1 MNDQHN
7 DKPAPRT
14 PDAALRAVEFTPPSA
29 GEDARRFRR
38 DRIDSPLIKAS
49 DLGAAVDQARESIYH
64 ALSKQVR
71 AYPNL
76 DIDGLNADRLGPLD
90 AAFAHAV
97 YDATIR
103 RWITIEYLLKQH
115 MRQEWDLVEARVR
128 GALMGGAAQIL
139 FLSKVPPRAAVHSTV
154 EWTKRRVRP
163 GAGAMVNAVLRRI
176 SEEIPTDPDAR
187 FRDSWTDRTDEI
199 PLADGRALALA
210 VSRLPD
216 DPVSRLA
223 VATSHPISLLRSWLK
238 NMSIREVRAIATHG
252 LAQPPIILN
261 TQHARDPV
269 PSDLAKPHAAPGH
282 HLYLG
287 TRDELVAL
295 LASRDDI
302 WVQDPA
308 SSLAVQSVLDL
319 KPSLVIDACAG
330 QGTKT
335 RQLAA
340 AFPDAKI
347 IATDIHD
354 QRREILKKTFA
365 GSEQV
370 EVVLHKRLIDYSG
383 KADLV
388 FLDVPCSNTGV
399 LARRVEARYRFN
411 DESLTGLVNTQRQIL
426 ADSIR
431 LLSDGSAGGE
441 RGQILYST
449 CSLENA
455 ENEDQ
460 VAWME
465 RWHAMKPSRVHRRSP
480 EGGPGKDPE
489 AYTDGAFAVL
499 LS

>member
-1 MNDQHN
+1 LNDQTN
-7 DKPAPRT
+7 DKPTT
-14 PDAALRAVEFTPPSA
+14 PSGPSLRPVEFTPPA
-29 GEDARRFRR
+29 PGVEALRARR
-38 DRIDSPLIKAS
+38 DRIDSPLVKPI
-49 DLGAAVDQARESIYH
+49 DLGAAVDRARH
-64 ALSKQVR
+64 AVYMALTKQVR
-71 AYPNL
+71 EYPNL
-76 DIDGLNADRLGPLD
+76 DIDGLRPSDSLSPLD

-115 MRQEWDLVEARVR
+115 MRQEWDLVEPRVR
-128 GALMGGAAQIL
+128 AALMGGAAQIL
-139 FLSKVPPRAAVHSTV
+139 FLTKVPPRAAVHSTV
-154 EWTKRRVRP
+154 EWTKQRVRP

-176 SEEIPTDPDAR
+176 AEEIHINEDDR
-187 FRDSWTDRTDEI
+187 VRDSWTDRSDEI
-199 PLADGRALALA
+199 PLSDGRALALA
-210 VSRLPD
+210 VTRLPD
-216 DPVSRLA
+216 DPIGRIA
-223 VATSHPISLLRSWLK
+223 VATSHPASLLRSWMKHLS
-238 NMSIREVRAIATHG
+238 MREVRALATHG

-261 TQHARDPV
+261 TQHAREPI
-269 PSDLAKPHAAPGH
+269 PLDLAKPHAAPGH
-282 HLYLG
+282 HLFLG
-287 TRDELVAL
+287 SREDLIEL
-295 LASRDDI
+295 LAARDDV

-319 KPSLVIDACAG
+319 NPSLVIDACAG

-340 AFPDAKI
+340 AFPNAKI

-354 QRREILKKTFA
+354 ARRETLKKTFA

-399 LARRVEARYRFN
+399 LARRVEARYRFG
-411 DESLTGLVNTQRQIL
+411 DETLTTLVNTQRQIL

-431 LLSDGSAGGE
+431 LIFDGSSK

-449 CSLENA
+449 CSLERA

-465 RWHAMKPSRVHRRSP
+465 RWHAMKPSRVNRRSP
-480 EGGPGKDPE
+480 EGGPGKPPE
-489 AYTDGAFAVL
+489 TYTDGAFAAL

>member
-1 MNDQHN
+1 MNEQTS
-7 DKPAPRT
+7 DKPTPPGPPSLRPVELTPPAPGE
-14 PDAALRAVEFTPPSA
+14 DALRA
-29 GEDARRFRR
+29 RR
-38 DRIDSPLIKAS
+38 DRIDSPLVKPI
-49 DLGAAVDQARESIYH
+49 DLGAAVDQARH
-64 ALSKQVR
+64 AVYMALTKQVR
-71 AYPNL
+71 EYPKL
-76 DIDGLNADRLGPLD
+76 DIDGLRPSDALSPLD

-103 RWITIEYLLKQH
+103 RWITLEYLLKQH
-115 MRQEWDLVEARVR
+115 MRQEWDLVEPRVR
-128 GALMGGAAQIL
+128 AAMMGGAAQIL
-139 FLSKVPPRAAVHSTV
+139 FLTKVPPRAAVHSTV
-154 EWTKRRVRP
+154 EWAKNRVRP

-176 SEEIPTDPDAR
+176 AEEIPVNEDDR
-187 FRDSWTDRTDEI
+187 VREQWTDRTDEL

-210 VSRLPD
+210 VSRLPE
-216 DPVSRLA
+216 DPIGRLA
-223 VATSHPISLLRSWLK
+223 VGTSHPASLLRSWMKHLS
-238 NMSIREVRAIATHG
+238 MREVRALATHG

-261 TQHARDPV
+261 TQHAREPL
-269 PSDLAKPHAAPGH
+269 PLDLAKPHAAPGH
-282 HLYLG
+282 HLFLG
-287 TRDELVAL
+287 
-295 LASRDDI
+295 SRDDLVELLAKRDDV

-319 KPSLVIDACAG
+319 NPSLVIDACAG

-354 QRREILKKTFA
+354 ARRETLKKTFA
-365 GSEQV
+365 GSDQV
-370 EVVLHKRLIDYSG
+370 DVVLHKRLVDYTG

-399 LARRVEARYRFN
+399 LARRVEARYRFS
-411 DESLTGLVNTQRQIL
+411 DETMTTLVNTQRQIL

-431 LLSDGSAGGE
+431 LIFDGSSK

-449 CSLENA
+449 CSLERA

-465 RWHAMKPSRVHRRSP
+465 RWHAMKPSRVNRRAP
-480 EGGPGKDPE
+480 EGGPGKPPE
-489 AYTDGAFAVL
+489 TYSDGAFAAL